1 MNLFTA
7 DTHGADLAQRYRHE
21 AETTR
26 LLSLAPRRRAGRPTL
41 ARALRSAARRL
52 AGYADR
58 LEPTPVRPAWHGRS
72 AVRNVN

>member
-26 LLSLAPRRRAGRPTL
+26 LLSLAPRRRAGRPTR
-41 ARALRSAARRL
+41 ARALRSVARRL

-58 LEPTPVRPAWHGRS
+58 LEPTPALPAWRGR
-72 AVRNVN
+72 AAARQVN